1 MAGAATGSK
10 AADKAKP
17 HEPTPVV
24 FDTNALLLPFA
35 HGTRVEEDLAQLFG
49 SVRLL
54 VPSTVLVELGTL
66 AYKGKGAVA
75 RHAKM
80 ALKFAE
86 RCEILPTKL
95 PGDDGLLEV
104 ARRAKAVVVTND
116 RTLQAECQKSGLTV
130 VVSREHGRRL
140 ALMGAASGQF

>member
-1 MAGAATGSK
+1 MAPDVAK
-10 AADKAKP
+10 AGKAGKP
-17 HEPTPVV
+17 DEPTPVV
-24 FDTNALLLPFA
+24 FDTNALILPFA
-35 HGTRVEEDLAQLFG
+35 HGTRVEEDLATLFG
-49 SVRLL
+49 QVKLM

-86 RCEILPTKL
+86 RCEVLTTKL

-104 ARRAKAVVVTND
+104 ARKAKAVVVTND

>member
-1 MAGAATGSK
+1 MAGAAKVSK
-10 AADKAKP
+10 ADPEAA
-17 HEPTPVV
+17 TPVV

-35 HGTRVEEDLAQLFG
+35 HGTRVEEELATLFG
-49 SVRLL
+49 HVKLY

-66 AYKGKGAVA
+66 AYKGQGATA

-80 ALKFAE
+80 AVKFAE
-86 RCEILPTKL
+86 RCEVLQTKL

-104 ARRAKAVVVTND
+104 ARKVGGVVVTND

-140 ALMGAASGQF
+140 ALMGAAAGPF